1 MKRIFFACLLIFA
14 LVSCNRDRKRE
25 TITNY
30 INIIWKIRSAEELH
44 LSKLE
49 EIKTITGKDSIDM
62 LIKEYSKGTN
72 QTPTLDTI
80 LANIK
85 KDMTYDSNLL
95 AKTNRKI
102 DSLNIARKSI
112 GDNTF
117 FSEYIKSF
125 VELRDFTTTQLEEL
139 RYEKYLLSRYRKNE
153 TGVLS
158 HQVLCEYKIKGHS
171 ADTTSKV
178 VTQTFF
184 LSPDERK
191 IYLVK

>member
-1 MKRIFFACLLIFA
+1 MKRFFLACLLVF
-14 LVSCNRDRKRE
+14 VMQCCNRDHKRE
-25 TITNY
+25 TITSY
-30 INIIWKIRSAEELH
+30 IHFIWKIRSDEELH

-49 EIKTITGKDSIDM
+49 EIKIITGKDSIDM
-62 LIKEYSKGTN
+62 LIKEYSKGAT
-72 QTPTLDTI
+72 QTPTFDT
-80 LANIK
+80 LLSNIK

-95 AKTNRKI
+95 AKTNRRI
-102 DSLNIARKSI
+102 DSLTSARKSM
-112 GDNTF
+112 GDNAF

-125 VELRDFTTTQLEEL
+125 VDLRDFTTTQLDEL

-153 TGVLS
+153 TEILC
-158 HQVLCEYKIKGHS
+158 HQVLCEYRVKGHS
-171 ADTTSKV
+171 ADTISKV